1 MWWHL
6 YKSELSPDTIFSKY
20 LSPPIQSILCAFSP
34 SFLCISPTTLPL
46 CLASSLYLVIC
57 HAYLLADAQ
66 YFSEKPI
73 TALSNQLNSKTE
85 EFLRVVSDY

>member
-1 MWWHL
+1 
-6 YKSELSPDTIFSKY
+6 
-20 LSPPIQSILCAFSP
+20 
-34 SFLCISPTTLPL
+34 
-46 CLASSLYLVIC
+46 
-57 HAYLLADAQ
+57 LLADAQ